1 MSQSSRDKAAAPG
14 DSKRHV
20 SNNNNVHIM
29 PAYPIDDIVS
39 PFGDAAPNISDSEL
53 RETAY
58 EILVGACRSTGVRP
72 LTYIPQSERAERT
85 PAPSLSSAPS
95 LQRSLTS
102 TAASKVKKALGMK
115 SIKKRVSG
123 GESVGQGKAK
133 RAVTVGELVRAQMRI
148 SEQTDS
154 RIRRALLRIAGSQVR
169 VGHSGNYDFY
179 RVIFVIIRFLRQR
192 RFTRKFL
199 RAEPNSNRVIACFRY
214 LKSIGNSTNFFVF

>member
-1 MSQSSRDKAAAPG
+1 MSQSSRDKAAPPG

-20 SNNNNVHIM
+20 NNNNVHIM
-29 PAYPIDDIVS
+29 PAYPIDDVVS
-39 PFGDAAPNISDSEL
+39 PFGDAAPNISDSEF

-123 GESVGQGKAK
+123 ESVGQGKAK

-192 RFTRKFL
+192 RLLGSFCARNLIPT
-199 RAEPNSNRVIACFRY
+199 E
-214 LKSIGNSTNFFVF
+214 

>member
-1 MSQSSRDKAAAPG
+1 MSQSSRDKAAPPG

-20 SNNNNVHIM
+20 NNNNVHIM

-192 RFTRKFL
+192 RLPGSFCARNLIPT
-199 RAEPNSNRVIACFRY
+199 E
-214 LKSIGNSTNFFVF
+214 

>member
-1 MSQSSRDKAAAPG
+1 MSQFSRDNASAPG
-14 DSKRHV
+14 DSKRRV
-20 SNNNNVHIM
+20 NNNNNNVHIM
-29 PAYPIDDIVS
+29 PVYPIDDIVS

-72 LTYIPQSERAERT
+72 LTYIPQSERTERT

-123 GESVGQGKAK
+123 GGESVSQGKAK
-133 RAVTVGELVRAQMRI
+133 RAVTVGEMVRAQMRI

-154 RIRRALLRIAGSQVR
+154 RIRRALLRIAAGQVR
-169 VGHSGNYDFY
+169 IGQSGSYDFY
-179 RVIFVIIRFLRQR
+179 RDIFVIIRFL
-192 RFTRKFL
+192 
-199 RAEPNSNRVIACFRY
+199 
-214 LKSIGNSTNFFVF
+214 